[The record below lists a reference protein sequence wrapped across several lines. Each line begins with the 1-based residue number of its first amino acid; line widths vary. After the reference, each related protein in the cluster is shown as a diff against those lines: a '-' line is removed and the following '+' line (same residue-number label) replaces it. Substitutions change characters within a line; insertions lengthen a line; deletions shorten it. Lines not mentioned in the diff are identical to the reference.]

1 MTAVHRKDF
10 RIPARDGINIA
21 VREVRPEGPADRV
34 PMVLLHG
41 TRIPGISEFD
51 LPVENGSLA
60 GDLAAKGH
68 VCYIVDAR
76 GYGRSDRPQEMEEPP
91 VPYARSLYRSVE
103 IIRDVEAAVDH
114 LRTATGRHKVGLL
127 GWGVG
132 GTISALFATL
142 QPEKVSHIVG
152 YMMVYGGAGGSTRL
166 KIGSVWDDPEHPGR
180 FNKKAFGN
188 YAWNSLEF
196 LDKHWNDMIPVE
208 DKDSWRDPAMFLAFR
223 QALIDGD
230 PKSTTH
236 DPPMYRSPN
245 GMLEDLY
252 TMGCRGEPLF
262 SATNIYC
269 KVMIARGELDTL
281 SLVPDIEAYID
292 DLVNA
297 EEVVYFDHP
306 GATHYL
312 LLDRPQHG
320 RTAFLER
327 LDQFLR

>member
-1 MTAVHRKDF
+1 MTTVQRKDF
-10 RIPARDGINIA
+10 RIKTRDDINIA
-21 VREVRPEGPADRV
+21 IREVRSDGPADRV
-34 PMVLLHG
+34 PMVLVHG

-51 LPVENGSLA
+51 LPVPNGSLA
-60 GDLAAKGH
+60 ADLAARGH
-68 VCYIVDAR
+68 VCYVIDAR
-76 GYGRSDRPQEMEEPP
+76 GYGGSDRPPEMEEPP
-91 VPYARSLYRSVE
+91 VPYARSLYRSVD
-103 IIRDVEAAVDH
+103 ITRDVEAAVDH
-114 LRTATGRHKVGLL
+114 LRAATGHDKVGLL

-132 GTISALFATL
+132 GTISAMFATL

-166 KIGSVWDDPEHPGR
+166 KIGSIWDDPEHPGR

-196 LDKHWNDMIPVE
+196 LDKHWNEMIPVE
-208 DKDSWRDPAMFLAFR
+208 DKDSWRDPAMFAAFR

-230 PKSTTH
+230 PKSTTR
-236 DPPMYRSPN
+236 DPPMYRCPN

-252 TMGCRGEPLF
+252 TMNCRSETLF

-281 SLVPDIEAYID
+281 SLVPDIEAYMD

-297 EEVVYFDHP
+297 EEIVYINHP

-312 LLDRPQHG
+312 LLDRPEHG